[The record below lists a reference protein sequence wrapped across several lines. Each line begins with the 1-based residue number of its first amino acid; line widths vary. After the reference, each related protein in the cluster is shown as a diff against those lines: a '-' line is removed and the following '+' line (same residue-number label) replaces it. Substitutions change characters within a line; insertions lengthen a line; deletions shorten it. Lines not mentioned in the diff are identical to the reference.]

1 MRKAIMAIAAA
12 GTLAA
17 ATVTVPSQAN
27 ANPAWLVPVLIAG
40 GIGVVALGA
49 AANANAA
56 YYAPG
61 PSGTVYVQPRAQAVS
76 NCHIVRE
83 RVAGGYRRVEVCN

>member
-1 MRKAIMAIAAA
+1 MRKVLTTIAAA
-12 GTLAA
+12 GALAA

-27 ANPAWLVPVLIAG
+27 ANPAWLVPVLVAG

-49 AANANAA
+49 AANANA

-61 PSGTVYVQPRAQAVS
+61 PSGTVYVTPRAQAVS

-83 RVAGGYRRVEVCN
+83 RIPGGYRRVEVCN

>member
-27 ANPAWLVPVLIAG
+27 ANPAWLLPVLIAG

-49 AANANAA
+49 ANANA
-56 YYAPG
+56 YYAPAPG
-61 PSGTVYVQPRAQAVS
+61 GTVYVQPRAQAVS

-83 RVAGGYRRVEVCN
+83 RVPGGYRRVEVCN